1 MDKQSI
7 INKIQAM
14 MRLQENTT
22 FEGEASAAAAK
33 IDQLCKEYGLTVE
46 DINSV
51 IIDDSVFLEYKKRNT
66 VKVIILCAVAR
77 FYDARAYYNGSELR
91 VIGSEAQQ
99 IVVKIYFDFIIE
111 CMEAEAEKAHRAEK
125 ILAELTGQT
134 VSRTYKNEFRGAFAK
149 TVQNRLYEMKI
160 AENRMHEHAL
170 AAKEK
175 IESYKIKT
183 VESTISVGNGTAAGA
198 DAGNSVS
205 LYRQTNGA
213 SVKQLK
219 GA

>member
-1 MDKQSI
+1 MDKQAI

-33 IDQLCKEYGLTVE
+33 IDKLCKEYGLTVE

-51 IIDDSVFLEYKKRNT
+51 NVDDSIFLEYKKRNT
-66 VKVIILCAVAR
+66 VKFIILGAVAG
-77 FYDARAYYNGSELR
+77 FYDAKAYSSGNELR

-99 IVVKIYFDFIIE
+99 IVVKIYFDFIID
-111 CMEAEAEKAHRAEK
+111 CMEAEAEKAHKAEK

-134 VSRTYKNEFRGAFAK
+134 VSRTYKNEFRGAFANSVK
-149 TVQNRLYEMKI
+149 NRLYEMKRD
-160 AENRMHEHAL
+160 ENRVHEHAQ
-170 AAKEK
+170 AAKKK
-175 IESYKIKT
+175 ITTYHFKSASLKL
-183 VESTISVGNGTAAGA
+183 SVGNGTAAGE

-213 SVKQLK
+213 NLKQLK
-219 GA
+219 GS